1 MTESFGII
9 PITVAAFAGTNL
21 DNVLLLIALL
31 SASGIRRRQV
41 IGGYLFAM
49 FLLLGISF
57 AVGKAAE
64 LIPAGY
70 LGYLGVVPFSLGIIS
85 LIRLMPGEKSG
96 PADPEPKLSSASS
109 VFAATTLIQLSNS
122 ADTLA
127 TFSILLA
134 ESTLSADGLIL
145 LAYTGMVALS
155 CATALFFLKY
165 RRIGAVME
173 RIGRY
178 LTPLILL
185 AVGAYILSDTVTD
198 TVTSSQLPFEI
209 LNPW

>member
-70 LGYLGVVPFSLGIIS
+70 LGYLGIVPFSLGIIS
-85 LIRLMPGEKSG
+85 LIRLIPGEKSG

-145 LAYTGMVALS
+145 CHRTVFSEVQADR
-155 CATALFFLKY
+155 C
-165 RRIGAVME
+165 RN
-173 RIGRY
+173 
-178 LTPLILL
+178 
-185 AVGAYILSDTVTD
+185 GAYRPLPYAVDPAGGGRLHPVGYRDRHGDKFAITV
-198 TVTSSQLPFEI
+198 
-209 LNPW
+209 

>member
-109 VFAATTLIQLSNS
+109 VFAATTFQPDAAERQAVRHRHDEAAARAMGRQCGHHERQPEPESVHQSASGRRRALCARKPAPMPIRIATITPSLS
-122 ADTLA
+122 
-127 TFSILLA
+127 
-134 ESTLSADGLIL
+134 
-145 LAYTGMVALS
+145 GMA
-155 CATALFFLKY
+155 
-165 RRIGAVME
+165 
-173 RIGRY
+173 
-178 LTPLILL
+178 
-185 AVGAYILSDTVTD
+185 
-198 TVTSSQLPFEI
+198 
-209 LNPW
+209 

>member
-109 VFAATTLIQLSNS
+109 EPAQAPTPPAPT
-122 ADTLA
+122 
-127 TFSILLA
+127 
-134 ESTLSADGLIL
+134 
-145 LAYTGMVALS
+145 
-155 CATALFFLKY
+155 
-165 RRIGAVME
+165 RR
-173 RIGRY
+173 
-178 LTPLILL
+178 
-185 AVGAYILSDTVTD
+185 S
-198 TVTSSQLPFEI
+198 
-209 LNPW
+209 